1 MYKPVDDRRV
11 MSIECACGKLSA
23 RRTSLLWPF
32 LESYASLRGELLHKS
47 FDNFKLRSGL
57 PGLAQ
62 ALEASKKFSNQPKGW
77 LFVSGRPG
85 IGKSHL
91 AAAIAN
97 QMIQKRK
104 LVLFLNVPELLSFL
118 RAGFGDRHNGAPDF
132 EKRLQTIRE
141 FPTLILDDWGAH
153 SDTPWA
159 DEQLYLILNYRTE
172 YVLPTVITTNLPL
185 QELEPRIRSR
195 LLNRRIGQ
203 IIRISAPEEADYR
216 SFENAP

>member
-1 MYKPVDDRRV
+1 
-11 MSIECACGKLSA
+11 
-23 RRTSLLWPF
+23 
-32 LESYASLRGELLHKS
+32 
-47 FDNFKLRSGL
+47 
-57 PGLAQ
+57 
-62 ALEASKKFSNQPKGW
+62 
-77 LFVSGRPG
+77 
-85 IGKSHL
+85 
-91 AAAIAN
+91 
-97 QMIQKRK
+97 MIQKRK